1 MFVISEINYVSK
13 YFSINTTLCATPEIT
28 FQWDLSP
35 FKKIC
40 YHTGLHEPR
49 VKI

>member
-1 MFVISEINYVSK
+1 MFQNTSALD
-13 YFSINTTLCATPEIT
+13 TTLCATPEIT

-49 VKI
+49 DKI